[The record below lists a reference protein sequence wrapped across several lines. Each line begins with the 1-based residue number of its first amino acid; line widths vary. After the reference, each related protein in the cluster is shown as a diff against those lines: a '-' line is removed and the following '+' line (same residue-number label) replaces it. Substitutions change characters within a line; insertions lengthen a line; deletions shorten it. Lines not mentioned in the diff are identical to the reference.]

1 MLIIFMLSGW
11 IVFTFKA
18 VEKILSCLVLYVV
31 LVSSGGGVG
40 GGVGVVGVVDVVG
53 VVGAV
58 GVVFLQ
64 ATTAS
69 MSNKRNILFIYL
81 YNKFV

>member
-1 MLIIFMLSGW
+1 MLSGW

-31 LVSSGGGVG
+31 LVSSGGGI
-40 GGVGVVGVVDVVG
+40 GVVGVVEVVG

>member
-1 MLIIFMLSGW
+1 
-11 IVFTFKA
+11 VFTFKP

-40 GGVGVVGVVDVVG
+40 VVEVVEVVG

-69 MSNKRNILFIYL
+69 MSNKRDILFICL
-81 YNKFV
+81 YNKFAKSKLLKLAHSVKIQ

>member
-1 MLIIFMLSGW
+1 MLSGW

-40 GGVGVVGVVDVVG
+40 

-58 GVVFLQ
+58 GAVGAVFLQ

-81 YNKFV
+81 YNKFF

>member
-1 MLIIFMLSGW
+1 MLSGW
-11 IVFTFKA
+11 IVFTFKP

-40 GGVGVVGVVDVVG
+40 

-58 GVVFLQ
+58 GAVGAVFLQ

-81 YNKFV
+81 YNKFF

>member
-31 LVSSGGGVG
+31 LVSIIG
-40 GGVGVVGVVDVVG
+40 GGVGVVGVVEVVG

-69 MSNKRNILFIYL
+69 ISNKRYILFIYL